1 MNESGNQDGLGDM
14 IKGKKIQ
21 LSKKKKI
28 LYFIESIGIS
38 NVKLGSLEFRPNTI
52 QFKGML

>member
-38 NVKLGSLEFRPNTI
+38 NVKLCSLEFRPNTI
-52 QFKGML
+52 QF